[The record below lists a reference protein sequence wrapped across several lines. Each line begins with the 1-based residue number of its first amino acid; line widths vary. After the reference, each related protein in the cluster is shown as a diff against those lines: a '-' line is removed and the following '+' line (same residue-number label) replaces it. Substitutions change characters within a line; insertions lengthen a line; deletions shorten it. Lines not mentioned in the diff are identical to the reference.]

1 MSAASSIRRL
11 AELHADTEIWWDSSP
26 LIFEAWRRDCQGTWG
41 DRPELLEALEDLG
54 QFDSLDGVFRGCTTN
69 PPLSLQA
76 IEEDPVKWDAW
87 ILEQAPQAPSAKELL
102 WRTYEEV
109 LRRGTKMLAPLW
121 EESAGRYGHICG
133 QVDPRNLVD
142 TDTMVAQ
149 GQRLHAVSPNV
160 MIKMPGTREGIE
172 GIRILSSMGIST
184 NATLCFSVAQILAV
198 AEAARD
204 GFAEARAKGV
214 DMKGARSVA
223 TMMLGRMEDAPAFGE
238 QALEQG
244 LELSEVDRR
253 WAGVAVARNAYR
265 ILQERG
271 LETMLLMASMRM
283 GPTVDGQT
291 EIWHLAQVAGG
302 RTVMT
307 IFPNILASF
316 IETYSDRELEPTIE
330 QPVPEDVL
338 ERLLSIPY
346 FRQAYEPEGV
356 APDGFGDLQ
365 GVRVTG
371 ESFAESMQA
380 LDDHVAT
387 IWTKAREAEIGH
399 KGAID

>member
-1 MSAASSIRRL
+1 MSAASAIRRL

-26 LIFEAWRRDCQGTWG
+26 LIFEAWRHDCQRVWA
-41 DRPELLEALEDLG
+41 DRPDLLEALEDLG
-54 QFDSLDGVFRGCTTN
+54 AFESLDGVFRGCTTN

-76 IEEDPVKWDAW
+76 IEDDPVTWDAW
-87 ILEQAPQAPSAKELL
+87 ILEQAPDAPSAKELL

-121 EESAGRYGHICG
+121 EESDGRYGHICG
-133 QVDPRNLVD
+133 QVDPRDLMD
-142 TDTMVAQ
+142 TDLMVAQ

-204 GFAEARAKGV
+204 GFAEARANGV

-223 TMMLGRMEDAPAFGE
+223 TMMLGRMEDAPDFGE

-244 LELSEVDRR
+244 FELDEVYRR

-283 GPTVDGQT
+283 GPTVDGET

-316 IETYSDRELEPTIE
+316 IQTYSDRNLEPTIE
-330 QPVPEDVL
+330 KPVPHDVL
-338 ERLLSIPY
+338 ERLLQVPY
-346 FRQAYEPEGV
+346 FHEAYEPEGV
-356 APDGFGDLQ
+356 SPQDFGDLP

-380 LDDHVAT
+380 LDDHVGA
-387 IWTKAREAEIGH
+387 IWAKAHEAEIGR
-399 KGAID
+399 KSAIS